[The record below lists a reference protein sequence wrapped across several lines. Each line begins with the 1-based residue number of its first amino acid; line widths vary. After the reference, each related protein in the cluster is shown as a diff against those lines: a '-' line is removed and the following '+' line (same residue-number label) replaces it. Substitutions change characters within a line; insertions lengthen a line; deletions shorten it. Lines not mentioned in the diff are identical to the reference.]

1 MLSIESCSC
10 FDHSNL
16 GHSDLFRISCFE
28 FRISCFEFKI
38 ICPPSLTQSRVLRA
52 RIFTMS
58 TKEGVAM
65 CDIDVFVLTGGVE
78 EKIMENV
85 DRVER
90 IDDELTLQNIFG
102 EQQRIKGRMLFYDNS
117 GKKMVFELQL

>member
-1 MLSIESCSC
+1 
-10 FDHSNL
+10 
-16 GHSDLFRISCFE
+16 
-28 FRISCFEFKI
+28 
-38 ICPPSLTQSRVLRA
+38 
-52 RIFTMS
+52 
-58 TKEGVAM
+58 M
-65 CDIDVFVLTGGVE
+65 CDIDVFVLNGGVE

-117 GKKMVFELQL
+117 GKKMVFELQS